1 MPYIGNIVQDF
12 SVSTA
17 MLNSDS
23 VTSIKV
29 LDGTL
34 VNADINDS
42 AAIAVSKLANFVTSN
57 ADNRLITG
65 SGTVN
70 TLNGESELTYSSP
83 QLKLLSTST
92 APQIRINSAADDA
105 AATRFTFG
113 RATAANNFVNGAVA
127 GDSVITFGTN
137 LLFGVQTAEKMRITS
152 SGSVGINITN
162 PPSPLSIKGTGQLI
176 SLVKSANTNNNGILF
191 QDSTPSNKAAI
202 WHYGS
207 DDALVFWSGGS
218 TERMRINSSGRVGI
232 GTTSPS
238 AALEVIN
245 SSTGRS
251 YTVSSSTELVVE
263 RNGNS
268 QISII
273 AANNSDSI
281 LHFGDTDD
289 ENVGLI
295 GYDHDNNSMRFRT
308 SGTERTR
315 IDSSGRVGIG
325 TTSPKGLLHIHN
337 SAGARNDFSTSAD
350 ALIIEKG
357 GNTGISIDPGSSGTA
372 NIFFPNESNHSIAS
386 IGHNNSTGEF
396 RLRAEDHMIFAVNA
410 NTERARIN
418 SSGDLCVGT
427 TTAVGKAEIATS
439 ASEIGLTVS
448 NDTHDSTLQILATA
462 ANKNS
467 NIFFGDNADGNV
479 GAIDYDH
486 NNNSLAFKVS
496 GAEKARFDN
505 SGDFSIGS
513 STINLQ
519 STNRTVLNVNGQTS
533 TALCLNSNDTITG
546 FLFADSGEFRIQ
558 AEAGAGNLVKIR
570 NNNGTI
576 CHFDDDGI
584 KFNGDTAAANALD
597 DYEEG
602 TFTPSISSGL
612 SAGQIAFNSRSGKYT
627 KVGNL
632 VTFTFHM
639 NISSA
644 TLDSGDLK
652 FGGLPFTSVNNSNLT
667 GGMSIMLNTGNISST
682 DNYRVVNNSTDVLV
696 ITAAGDPRAANATT
710 INAGNRICSYFGFYY
725 VS

>member
-137 LLFGVQTAEKMRITS
+137 LLFGVQTAEKMRIDS

-273 AANNSDSI
+273 AANSSDSI
-281 LHFGDTDD
+281 LLFGDTDD

-295 GYDHDNNSMRFRT
+295 GYDHANNSMRFRT
-308 SGTERTR
+308 SGEEHMR
-315 IDSSGRVGIG
+315 IDSSGSLLMG
-325 TTSPKGLLHIHN
+325 TTS
-337 SAGARNDFSTSAD
+337 SAGFDSFGSNSGGIILDNVNSSNTLLLATHDTVKFFYGVD
-350 ALIIEKG
+350 ASHAYLWCG
-357 GNTGISIDPGSSGTA
+357 
-372 NIFFPNESNHSIAS
+372 SNHPIRIAT
-386 IGHNNSTGEF
+386 N
-396 RLRAEDHMIFAVNA
+396 
-410 NTERARIN
+410 NTESMRIDE
-418 SSGDLCVGT
+418 SGKLLVGT
-427 TTAVGKAEIATS
+427 TSVYSASGGGNMMVSVAKDATS
-439 ASEIGLTVS
+439 RTDVSISNQNGADNASAALV
-448 NDTHDSTLQILATA
+448 LATH
-462 ANKNS
+462 
-467 NIFFGDNADGNV
+467 GQ
-479 GAIDYDH
+479 DYI
-486 NNNSLAFKVS
+486 LEATGS
-496 GAEKARFDN
+496 G
-505 SGDFSIGS
+505 
-513 STINLQ
+513 
-519 STNRTVLNVNGQTS
+519 
-533 TALCLNSNDTITG
+533 
-546 FLFADSGEFRIQ
+546 
-558 AEAGAGNLVKIR
+558 
-570 NNNGTI
+570 
-576 CHFDDDGI
+576 
-584 KFNGDTAAANALD
+584 
-597 DYEEG
+597 
-602 TFTPSISSGL
+602 
-612 SAGQIAFNSRSGKYT
+612 
-627 KVGNL
+627 
-632 VTFTFHM
+632 
-639 NISSA
+639 
-644 TLDSGDLK
+644 
-652 FGGLPFTSVNNSNLT
+652 
-667 GGMSIMLNTGNISST
+667 
-682 DNYRVVNNSTDVLV
+682 NSTDGASAFRILKGTEERMRISSNGNFLV
-696 ITAAGDPRAANATT
+696 GRTGT
-710 INAGNRICSYFGFYY
+710 INVDGKICNHVFEQLASTNFALGVHCEKSTQRGIGIFYTSGQSASDFMFCEVSGSIKFELKGNGGFANVQSNDVNLSDVSVKKNITDATSTIDQVKQWKIKEFHLTDDEDSADKRFGVVAQDMETVDPKLVTEYGSNLKGVKEQQIY
-725 VS
+725 WKAIKCLQEAITKIEVLETKVAALEAA